1 MILIIDEWYIKFVL
15 RKETNI
21 MTTEKRNNTDSFKKV
36 LFVLLLYAL
45 GGIIEEINLL
55 NVVYFVVVCYGTI
68 KYYIYRRSI

>member
-1 MILIIDEWYIKFVL
+1 
-15 RKETNI
+15 

-55 NVVYFVVVCYGTI
+55 NVVYFIVVCYGTI

>member
-1 MILIIDEWYIKFVL
+1 
-15 RKETNI
+15 
-21 MTTEKRNNTDSFKKV
+21 MTTDERNDTKSFMIV

-55 NVVYFVVVCYGTI
+55 NVVYFIVVCHGTI